1 MKRWRHIMRNLIG
14 IDIEELDRFSDKL
27 EGKFIEKILSKEEL
41 KIYQTFTHEHRKL
54 TFIAGRFAAKEAY
67 TKAYQSFDQP
77 LNFKDVSILN
87 DASGAPYIQ
96 SKYRPKDAL
105 MISIAHSKNTVV
117 AVVTG
122 TTHD

>member
-1 MKRWRHIMRNLIG
+1 MRNLIG
-14 IDIEELDRFSDKL
+14 IDIEELDRFQDKL
-27 EGKFIEKILSKEEL
+27 EGKFIERVLSEDEI
-41 KIYQTFTHEHRKL
+41 KIYQTFTQEHRKL
-54 TFIAGRFAAKEAY
+54 TFIAGRFAGKEAY

-96 SKYRPKDAL
+96 SNYRPEDAL